1 MRVIFRRFL
10 ELLVP
15 MAVMSAIT
23 TFLYV
28 RTYIPSNRGSVGI
41 VMLFVSLLYML
52 YHIYLLTGCCEDIE
66 PLEYYFYNIV
76 AYLLFLIV
84 NLVFYDVCDNNT
96 YTWVFSLTKTYSV
109 MNEQVSTRDSVQWF
123 HGMLVA
129 IILLIPVFK
138 KIRFRR

>member
-15 MAVMSAIT
+15 MVIMSAVT

-28 RTYIPSNRGSVGI
+28 NTYIPSNRGSVGV
-41 VMLFVSLLYML
+41 VMLFVSILYML
-52 YHIYLLTGCCEDIE
+52 YHIYLLTGCYEDIE

-76 AYLLFLIV
+76 AYLLFLTV
-84 NLVFYDVCDNNT
+84 NLVVYAVCNNNT

-109 MNEQVSTRDSVQWF
+109 LNEQVSTRGSVQWF
-123 HGMLVA
+123 HGVLVA
-129 IILLIPVFK
+129 IMLLIPAFK
-138 KIRFRR
+138 QIRFRR